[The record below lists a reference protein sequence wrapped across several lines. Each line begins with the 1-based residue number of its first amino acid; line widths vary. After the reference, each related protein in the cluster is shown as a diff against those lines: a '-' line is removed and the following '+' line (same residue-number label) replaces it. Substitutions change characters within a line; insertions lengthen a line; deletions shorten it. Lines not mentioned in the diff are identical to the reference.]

1 MDTSYVPTESE
12 QDLLDTA
19 RRVLGVNLSE
29 FLLCGLGESHHP
41 RRLYTARSIRAHVP
55 GLTFQ
60 LEVVPDSGEGLPGG
74 RDPLVMAALL
84 HLLWTGE
91 RGRDEVVFRD
101 EELLGIL
108 FWPDTPELRHSI
120 SEAVE
125 RYYCTAYLRTST
137 EPMGAGGGERRSSQV
152 QKLIPSYE
160 TTIELLSGPPKETR
174 KSTVVQFMPKLI
186 EEVTGAE
193 KYFLGVDF
201 ERLILERIRP
211 DDARLSEESNTVL
224 RSDNQ

>member
-1 MDTSYVPTESE
+1 MSISYVPTEAE
-12 QDLLDTA
+12 RDLLDTA
-19 RRVLGVNLSE
+19 CRVLGVNLSV
-29 FLLCGLGESHHP
+29 FLLSGLGEPHHP
-41 RRLYTARSIRAHVP
+41 RRLYTARSIRAHGS

-60 LEVVPDSGEGLPGG
+60 VEAVSDSGEGLPGS

-101 EELLGIL
+101 EELLERL
-108 FWPDTPELRHSI
+108 SWPDNPESRSSI
-120 SEAVE
+120 EAAVE
-125 RYYCTAYLRTST
+125 RYYSTAYVRTST
-137 EPMGAGGGERRSSQV
+137 ELIGASGGQRRISQV
-152 QKLIPSYE
+152 QKLVPGYE
-160 TTIELLSGPPKETR
+160 TTVELLSGPPKETR

-201 ERLILERIRP
+201 ERLRVERIMAG
-211 DDARLSEESNTVL
+211 DAEHSGEGNA
-224 RSDNQ
+224 D

>member
-1 MDTSYVPTESE
+1 MDTPYVPTESE

-29 FLLCGLGESHHP
+29 FLLCGLGEPHKP
-41 RRLYTARSIRAHVP
+41 RRLYTARSAKEHGP

-60 LEVVPDSGEGLPGG
+60 LEVVSDSEEELPGG

-101 EELLGIL
+101 EELLERL
-108 FWPDTPELRHSI
+108 AWPDTPESRCSI
-120 SEAVE
+120 GDAVE
-125 RYYCTAYLRTST
+125 RYYCTAYRRMST

-152 QKLIPSYE
+152 QKLVPGYE
-160 TTIELLSGPPKETR
+160 TTVERLSGLPKETR
-174 KSTVVQFMPKLI
+174 KSTVVQFMPKLV
-186 EEVTGAE
+186 EEVTGVE

-201 ERLILERIRP
+201 ERLRLERIMTE
-211 DDARLSEESNTVL
+211 DA
-224 RSDNQ
+224 D